1 MKSFIIKVVV
11 CSSSVE
17 SVMELLDIG
26 TVGGCW
32 PIELVDLPVVAAAD
46 AILNLAEVMRRHEFR
61 YWRGGETPAAV

>member
-1 MKSFIIKVVV
+1 
-11 CSSSVE
+11 
-17 SVMELLDIG
+17 MELLDIG

-61 YWRGGETPAAV
+61 YWRSGETPAAV